1 MRISDWSS
9 DVCSSDL
16 DLPLIED
23 EMRKIVAEKMPIE
36 RSVKS
41 RDEAVAF
48 FKGIGE
54 RYKAEI
60 IASIPASEDL
70 SLYSQGEF
78 TDLCRGPHG
87 PRPHKPRAFKTG
99 REWWRE
105 KVGQYVVITG

>member
-48 FKGIGE
+48 SKGIGE

-60 IASIPASEDL
+60 IESIPASEDL
-70 SLYSQGEF
+70 SLYSQGERSEERRVGKEWVR
-78 TDLCRGPHG
+78 TCRSRGSP
-87 PRPHKPRAFKTG
+87 F
-99 REWWRE
+99 
-105 KVGQYVVITG
+105 Q